1 MRRLLL
7 LLAAVLLAPAA
18 ANAAAPYGEWTVT
31 GIGGDPVTGE
41 VTLVIGEDGIG
52 GTGGCNRYFGTA
64 TVDGNAI
71 TFGGIGST
79 RMFCTGD
86 GVMEQESALFA
97 ALEQVVRFEASDNEM
112 TLFDE
117 AGVPAVVLVTAG
129 TEVAEIENRIV
140 IPVPAPV
147 EVATRSYMCGKQ
159 TVTVDYINA
168 GGISLAV
175 LHMGD
180 DLVIAANVLAAS
192 GARYA
197 GDRYIWW
204 SHGDGTDLYDLTGP
218 GGDVTP
224 VSCRETP

>member
-1 MRRLLL
+1 MRRLLV
-7 LLAAVLLAPAA
+7 LLAAFLLAPALA
-18 ANAAAPYGEWTVT
+18 HAAAPYGEWTVI

-41 VTLVIGEDGIG
+41 VTLIIGEDGIG
-52 GTGGCNRYFGTA
+52 GTGGCNRYFGAA
-64 TVDGNAI
+64 TIDGNAL
-71 TFGGIGST
+71 TFGGIGAT
-79 RMFCTGD
+79 RMFCAAE
-86 GVMEQESALFA
+86 GVMAQESALFA
-97 ALEQVVRFEASDNEM
+97 ALERVVRFEASDTEM

-117 AGVPAVVLVTAG
+117 AGVPVVVLAAG
-129 TEVAEIENRIV
+129 NEVAEIEHRIV
-140 IPVPAPV
+140 IPVPVPV
-147 EVATRSYMCGKQ
+147 DVATRSYMCGKQ
-159 TVTVDYINA
+159 AVTVDYINA

-175 LHMGD
+175 LHMGE
-180 DLVIAANVLAAS
+180 DLVIAANVIAAS